1 MQNPLLPSSSSK
13 NQGLRRL
20 APGQWLSA
28 FVRCT
33 RTTEFFA
40 DFELTRTLVSFAN
53 FELRRMSVSF
63 ANFELTL
70 TSVSTN
76 LELRPAAVLREDGFV
91 REPADQEEVWT
102 SSG

>member
-1 MQNPLLPSSSSK
+1 MAVCV
-13 NQGLRRL
+13 R
-20 APGQWLSA
+20 A
-28 FVRCT
+28 RCT

-40 DFELTRTLVSFAN
+40 NFELTRTLVSFAN
-53 FELRRMSVSF
+53 FELRRMLVSF
-63 ANFELTL
+63 AKLTL